1 MPHGPDALSARCFV
15 TGSPLRFR
23 CDRAGASVHT
33 MTDTDEAQFWMR
45 RARSRWKITARLEA
59 LSILLLALLASIAA
73 NAHSLPGG
81 PAQLGQA
88 WVAVTA
94 IGSLAA
100 GVGTIVGAVA
110 AVVAQRIAAKA
121 EQTPGSHNAA
131 GETS

>member
-1 MPHGPDALSARCFV
+1 
-15 TGSPLRFR
+15 
-23 CDRAGASVHT
+23 

-73 NAHSLPGG
+73 NAHSPPGG

-131 GETS
+131 GEIRATPSSCETAHPPAMLTAARRTTAYISVHLC